1 MSSLV
6 IGHSLSLFRAL
17 RKLTL
22 DTAYDSLSGLFEVN
36 NCHTLAVTSSC
47 NDGTLVANIHDVG
60 AREAW
65 CQSSYLASVLF
76 LSKLGITLDFS
87 EMNIE
92 DLLSLFDRWQN
103 DFNLTIEATRA

>member
-1 MSSLV
+1 M

-22 DTAYDSLSGLFEVN
+22 DTADDSLSGLFEVN

-60 AREAW
+60 AREAR
-65 CQSSYLASVLF
+65 CQSSYLASILCFGELWV
-76 LSKLGITLDFS
+76 TLDLLKVD
-87 EMNIE
+87 IE
-92 DLLSLFDRWQN
+92 NLLSLFDRG
-103 DFNLTIEATRA
+103 